1 MKHNRNGIIVYT
13 GPSQIDGS
21 PIVVI
26 LTRKSK
32 NAKTGAMI
40 QSWILR
46 ADVDPV
52 AASKSGDDSSICGD
66 CPHRPLLAKQTGEPQ
81 CYVNLARAPLA
92 IFNAYRRGRYARAQS
107 IEQVRAFIAGGPLRL
122 GAYGD
127 PFAAPAPL
135 WAQLVALA
143 SGHTGYSHQWRNP
156 GFNPAQWA
164 PLVMASVDSQRDAD
178 IARAMGMRT
187 FRVSIGVDHMP
198 GEISCPASAEAGAKT
213 QCARCQLCGGTSKAA
228 KHIVIADHAAGAQRR
243 VINLRVAA

>member
-1 MKHNRNGIIVYT
+1 MKNNPNGLIVYT

-32 NAKTGAMI
+32 NSKTGDMV
-40 QSWILR
+40 QSWIIR

-52 AASKSGDDSSICGD
+52 AASKSGDDASICGQ
-66 CPHRPLLAKQTGEPQ
+66 CPHRPLLARATGDAP

-92 IFNAYRRGRYARAQS
+92 IFNAYRRNRYARAQS
-107 IEQVRAFIAGGPLRL
+107 IEQVRAFIAGAPLRL

-135 WAQLVALA
+135 WSQLVALA

-164 PLVMASVDSQRDAD
+164 PLVMASVDSQSDAD
-178 IARAMGMRT
+178 IARAMGLRT
-187 FRVSIGVDHMP
+187 FRVSIGVEHMP
-198 GEISCPASAEAGAKT
+198 GEISCPASAEAGARV
-213 QCARCQLCGGTSKAA
+213 QCAKCQLCAGTSKQA

-243 VINLRVAA
+243 VIQLKVTA